1 MIFDLC
7 VKLDIR
13 DLHGKGG
20 GGGVLGSLVFCRF
33 FSFCWVRLNFFML
46 WLNGEIR
53 KLKVL
58 HIFRN
63 A

>member
-20 GGGVLGSLVFCRF
+20 GSCFCRF
-33 FSFCWVRLNFFML
+33 FLFLL
-46 WLNGEIR
+46 G
-53 KLKVL
+53 
-58 HIFRN
+58 
-63 A
+63 